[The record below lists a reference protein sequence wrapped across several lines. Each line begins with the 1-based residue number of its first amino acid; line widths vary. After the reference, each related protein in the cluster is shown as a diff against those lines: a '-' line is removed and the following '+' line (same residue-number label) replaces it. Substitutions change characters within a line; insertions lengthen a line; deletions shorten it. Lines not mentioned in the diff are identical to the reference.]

1 MIGKRSESLERAL
14 LPAGGTVTDAELD
27 ALGSWA
33 RPRGDATAWAAHV
46 RELLAAS
53 PGRDLAS
60 AAIEARLAAVDAPRR
75 GGTGPRRAAEREPV
89 GSGVRRAGVA
99 A

>member
-14 LPAGGTVTDAELD
+14 RPAGGTVSDAELA

-33 RPRGDATAWAAHV
+33 RPRGDTTAWAAHV

-60 AAIEARLAAVDAPRR
+60 AAVEARLRFESAPRWA
-75 GGTGPRRAAEREPV
+75 GTAPRRAA
-89 GSGVRRAGVA
+89 
-99 A
+99 